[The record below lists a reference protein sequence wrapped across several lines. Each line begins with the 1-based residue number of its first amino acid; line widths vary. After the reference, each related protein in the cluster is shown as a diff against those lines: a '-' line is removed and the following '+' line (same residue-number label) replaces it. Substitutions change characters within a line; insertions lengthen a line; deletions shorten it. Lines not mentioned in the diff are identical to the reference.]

1 MKRVQVLVAVDVIGY
16 GRVQEGVHDLP
27 EDLAQLLVERG
38 FAVPTSPKIPLP
50 SQAAGD
56 TTTKRKK

>member
-1 MKRVQVLVAVDVIGY
+1 MKQVQVLVPVDIIGY
-16 GRVQEGVHDLP
+16 GRVEEGMHDLP

-38 FAVPTSPKIPLP
+38 FAVPTSPEIPAP
-50 SQAAGD
+50 SQAAGN